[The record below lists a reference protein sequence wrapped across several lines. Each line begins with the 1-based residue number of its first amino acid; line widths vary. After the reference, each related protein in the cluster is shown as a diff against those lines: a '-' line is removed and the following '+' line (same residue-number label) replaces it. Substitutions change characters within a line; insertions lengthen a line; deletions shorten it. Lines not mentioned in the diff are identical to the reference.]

1 MSKLLI
7 VIGVTGNQGGSVA
20 RRFLEDA
27 TYKVRGLTRDPS
39 SPAALELLELGV
51 EIVQADLNNVASLVT
66 AFKGANLIFSVTN
79 YWEPFFRPDARAAA
93 EARGVTC
100 REYAYDVELRQGMNV
115 VDAAGSPDI
124 VKGLDEMGLIASTL
138 SCAKN
143 CSDGK
148 FQELYHF
155 DAKAEVFPCYV
166 EEKYPELARKTSCVQ
181 TGYFM
186 RSYRL
191 ALGAYFAKLPSGTF
205 QMSFTTAPDVPV
217 PHLAVNEDLGSFVY
231 GVAHMGP
238 GKCYMAEG
246 TTCSWTEF
254 LGTWSKVTGRVA
266 KYVQISDEDMAQ
278 NNPDTMFGEELA
290 NMFSYSSEPGYDGG
304 DGTLLKAEDIRK
316 AGFDCSMTSLEDF
329 IKAEDWSV
337 VLNQ

>member
-1 MSKLLI
+1 
-7 VIGVTGNQGGSVA
+7 
-20 RRFLEDA
+20 
-27 TYKVRGLTRDPS
+27 
-39 SPAALELLELGV
+39 
-51 EIVQADLNNVASLVT
+51 
-66 AFKGANLIFSVTN
+66 
-79 YWEPFFRPDARAAA
+79 
-93 EARGVTC
+93 
-100 REYAYDVELRQGMNV
+100 
-115 VDAAGSPDI
+115 
-124 VKGLDEMGLIASTL
+124 
-138 SCAKN
+138 
-143 CSDGK
+143 
-148 FQELYHF
+148 
-155 DAKAEVFPCYV
+155 
-166 EEKYPELARKTSCVQ
+166 
-181 TGYFM
+181 
-186 RSYRL
+186 
-191 ALGAYFAKLPSGTF
+191 
-205 QMSFTTAPDVPV
+205 MSFTTAPDVPV

-316 AGFDCSMTSLEDF
+316 VSLASLLRNGVCIANHSQAGFDCSMTSLEDF

>member
-115 VDAAGSPDI
+115 VDAAGSP
-124 VKGLDEMGLIASTL
+124 
-138 SCAKN
+138 
-143 CSDGK
+143 
-148 FQELYHF
+148 
-155 DAKAEVFPCYV
+155 
-166 EEKYPELARKTSCVQ
+166 
-181 TGYFM
+181 
-186 RSYRL
+186 
-191 ALGAYFAKLPSGTF
+191 GT
-205 QMSFTTAPDVPV
+205 VV
-217 PHLAVNEDLGSFVY
+217 VN
-231 GVAHMGP
+231 
-238 GKCYMAEG
+238 
-246 TTCSWTEF
+246 
-254 LGTWSKVTGRVA
+254 
-266 KYVQISDEDMAQ
+266 
-278 NNPDTMFGEELA
+278 
-290 NMFSYSSEPGYDGG
+290 
-304 DGTLLKAEDIRK
+304 
-316 AGFDCSMTSLEDF
+316 
-329 IKAEDWSV
+329 
-337 VLNQ
+337 